1 VTGRSAEAG
10 FAGRGVRSDLRVKIE
25 EREDGGLTV
34 DLQSK
39 VEAYYGAAIRDQVRD
54 ELEHLGVENATV
66 TIQDMGALPF
76 TIAARVET
84 AALRAGL
91 LEDKALDAVPEP
103 DRVPTERGRVR
114 RSRLYLPGN
123 DPKYMVNA
131 GLYGPDAVIL
141 DLEDSVHPAEKDSAR
156 LLVANAVR
164 HVDFAGAEIMV
175 RINQLPAGLEDLA
188 AVIPSGPDLIL
199 IPKVEDPAEV
209 QEVDRTITT
218 MLETLEWH
226 RSIWIMPILES
237 ALGIESAFDIARSC
251 DRVVALTVGLEDL
264 MADLGVS
271 GSAKEQATHYARARI
286 VNAAVAASV
295 QPIDSVYADVSDL
308 DGLTSWCE
316 RSKALGFQG
325 MGCLHPRQIPIVHDA
340 FAPTPKEIERAQAI
354 VAAFEQAQKEGLA
367 IVSIGSKMID
377 APIVQRAAKIVEQAR
392 ALGLLLEEG
401 SGQ

>member
-1 VTGRSAEAG
+1 MTGRSAEAG
-10 FAGRGVRSDLRVKIE
+10 FAGPGVRSDVRVKIE

-34 DLQSK
+34 DLESK
-39 VEAYYGAAIRDQVRD
+39 VEAYYGGAIRDQVRD
-54 ELEHLGVENATV
+54 QLEHLGLENARV
-66 TIQDMGALPF
+66 TIHDMGALPF

-91 LEDKALDAVPEP
+91 LGEKPLDLVPEP
-103 DRVPTERGRVR
+103 DSAPSERRRLR

-131 GLYGPDAVIL
+131 GLYGSDALIL

-164 HVDFAGAEIMV
+164 HLDFAGAEIMV
-175 RINQLPAGLEDLA
+175 RINQLPVGLDDLE

-199 IPKVEDPAEV
+199 VPKVEDPTEIE
-209 QEVDRTITT
+209 EVDRTITT
-218 MLETLEWH
+218 LLERLGWH
-226 RSIWIMPILES
+226 RPIWIMPIVES
-237 ALGIESAFDIARSC
+237 ALGVESAFDIARSS

-271 GSAKEQATHYARARI
+271 GSAKEQATQYARERI
-286 VNAAVAASV
+286 VNGAAAAGV

-308 DGLTSWCE
+308 EGLTSWCE
-316 RSKALGFQG
+316 RSKALGFEG
-325 MGCLHPRQIPIVHDA
+325 MGCLHPRQIPVVHHA
-340 FAPTPKEIERAQAI
+340 FAPTPKEIERAQEI
-354 VAAFEQAQKEGLA
+354 VAAFERAQREGLA

-377 APIVQRAAKIVEQAR
+377 APVVQRAMKVVERAR
-392 ALGLLLEEG
+392 ALGLLAEEG